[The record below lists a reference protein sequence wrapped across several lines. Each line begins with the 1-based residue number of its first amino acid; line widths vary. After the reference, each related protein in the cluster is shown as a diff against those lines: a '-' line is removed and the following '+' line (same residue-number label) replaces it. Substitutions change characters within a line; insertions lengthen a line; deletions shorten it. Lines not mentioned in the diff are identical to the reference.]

1 MFCWVFTSF
10 SQQPRSMS
18 WSSASVFVRCCGWC
32 RYFQMARC
40 YRDEGSKPDRQP
52 EFTQVGGWIGQQ
64 CTHTGLM
71 LPLQSA
77 LKTVILFC
85 FKWWI
90 NQVWSKDW
98 VGKHLFPYSHSFT
111 DGWKTKNP
119 DLFDLSCFEPVPLC
133 PGVNI
138 DLSSWSTVLIFVL
151 SSSLAG
157 RHRNVFCGRSRY
169 HVAGGG
175 FVTVLLAC
183 RERSHHGSFPNHDIW
198 RGHEGL
204 RCGQAWY
211 QVQYEGGWLWVSGG
225 QRYWLLTQNYKI
237 MTVKGKTFDPLFIIS
252 VFALI
257 CLSLQLID
265 LSEVFLST
273 EIDFLRSAL
282 SQPEGSIQAI
292 KVTSA
297 AVRTK
302 LFPVERNPS

>member
-18 WSSASVFVRCCGWC
+18 WSSASVFVRCCCGWC

-52 EFTQVGGWIGQQ
+52 EFTQVGGRQ

-111 DGWKTKNP
+111 YGWKTKNP

-151 SSSLAG
+151 SLSLAG

-211 QVQYEGGWLWVSGG
+211 QVQYEGGWLWVTGG
-225 QRYWLLTQNYKI
+225 KPGAARWLWPLGLFGIYCGLKTTKSWLLKAKHLI
-237 MTVKGKTFDPLFIIS
+237 LFLSSLSLLWS
-252 VFALI
+252 V
-257 CLSLQLID
+257 CLSSWSTSVRYSCPQKLTSSDQL
-265 LSEVFLST
+265 
-273 EIDFLRSAL
+273 SANQKAPFKQ
-282 SQPEGSIQAI
+282 SKS
-292 KVTSA
+292 
-297 AVRTK
+297 
-302 LFPVERNPS
+302 PVQQ

>member
-111 DGWKTKNP
+111 YGWKTKNP

-211 QVQYEGGWLWVSGG
+211 QV
-225 QRYWLLTQNYKI
+225 
-237 MTVKGKTFDPLFIIS
+237 
-252 VFALI
+252 
-257 CLSLQLID
+257 
-265 LSEVFLST
+265 
-273 EIDFLRSAL
+273 
-282 SQPEGSIQAI
+282 
-292 KVTSA
+292 
-297 AVRTK
+297 
-302 LFPVERNPS
+302 